1 MNGSTA
7 PGNREKRHTRAQDLG
22 LSKVLL
28 LYCRGLVSRNNK
40 GKDRVS
46 IVAACRIRT
55 LIAGAAL
62 SVALLGGCTSTPSH
76 PDDPLEPLNRAIF
89 VFNDAI
95 DTVLIKP
102 IAQGYRAVLPT
113 PVRTSISNF
122 FANTREIL
130 DFLYYLLQGNIPDA
144 FDRLAR
150 FTINSTF
157 GLGGIFDVAEEAGIP
172 KKPTDFGLTMRSWG
186 IGHGIYLEVPL
197 IGPSSLRDGAGL
209 VVDAYADPLWRW
221 QTSQGWVRARNVTTG
236 VRYVN
241 RRAQLL
247 DAESVLETAALDKY
261 AFRRDAYLQARGA
274 SIYRLPER
282 SEGEAEPR
290 SAAPDEPVDLADLP
304 LPANAPAA
312 PQATAEEPRAAAA
325 AQASEL

>member
-1 MNGSTA
+1 M
-7 PGNREKRHTRAQDLG
+7 
-22 LSKVLL
+22 
-28 LYCRGLVSRNNK
+28 
-40 GKDRVS
+40 S

-76 PDDPLEPLNRAIF
+76 PDDPLEPLNRVIYE
-89 VFNDAI
+89 FNHGI

-102 IAQGYRAVLPT
+102 IAEGYRWVLPQ
-113 PVRTSISNF
+113 PVRTGISNF
-122 FANTREIL
+122 FSNTREIL

-157 GLGGIFDVAEEAGIP
+157 GLGGIFDVAEEGGIP

-186 IGHGIYLEVPL
+186 IGHGIYLELPL
-197 IGPSSLRDGAGL
+197 IGPSSARDGVGL
-209 VVDAYADPLWRW
+209 VVDSYADPLWRL
-221 QTSQGWVRARNVTTG
+221 QTAKGWVRARNTMTG

-247 DAESVLETAALDKY
+247 DAESVLETAALDRY

-274 SIYRLPER
+274 SMYRLPER
-282 SEGEAEPR
+282 SEGDGEPR

-304 LPANAPAA
+304 LPASAPAA
-312 PQATAEEPRAAAA
+312 PQAAAEEPRASAS